1 MRIQHLRNWT
11 EHVET
16 SHKEGGEKLKSTLGN
31 VIFPDKGWSTMVGR
45 WSVILNLFKRG
56 VRPFP
61 IRLGLQ
67 CVRLGAPR
75 RRDTRLTAKKSFQS
89 LPRHFT
95 GNSNSMGS
103 SSIFLFWVALKRNVR
118 PIFNSKSFALSIVY
132 ALLTILLSSSQKHH
146 GHYIPIGRTS
156 QLHYN
161 AVQQHSIIKRQG
173 SQKAAIFSLEVQS
186 LDVI

>member
-1 MRIQHLRNWT
+1 MLDL
-11 EHVET
+11 
-16 SHKEGGEKLKSTLGN
+16 S
-31 VIFPDKGWSTMVGR
+31 P
-45 WSVILNLFKRG
+45 
-56 VRPFP
+56 
-61 IRLGLQ
+61 LGLASN
-67 CVRLGAPR
+67 VLDWEH
-75 RRDTRLTAKKSFQS
+75 RDVGIPVSPQKNLSQS

-156 QLHYN
+156 QLHCN
-161 AVQQHSIIKRQG
+161 AVQQHGIIKRQG